1 MNIRKKRRMG
11 YWLLSMFLIA
21 AAFFLPDAGQINV
34 SAAEDAGLKV
44 HFLDVGQGDCTLI
57 ESGGQAMLIDAGN
70 NDKGTYVQNYI
81 QKQGIEKLD
90 YVIGTHPDADHI
102 GGLDVVLTKFGCE
115 TIIMPDRE
123 NKTRTYDDVVQAIKQ
138 KRLKRTAPEVGKEY
152 ELGDAKFTITA
163 PVSENYGD
171 NNNDYSV
178 GILLQYGEK
187 RFLFTGD
194 AEESAEADMMK
205 GGVDLH
211 VDVYK
216 AAHHGSRSAST
227 EEFMN
232 AVNPEYAMISCGEGN
247 SYGHPHSEV
256 LNRFRQMGVKVYR
269 TDEQGT
275 IIAET
280 DGQTIT
286 WNCQPSESWQ
296 AGEQKQSD
304 QEKSGLGSGKSDSKT
319 GYVLNTNTK
328 KFHKPSCKS
337 VGTISG
343 KNKKKVKSSQS
354 ELLAEGYSPCKRCSP

>member
-1 MNIRKKRRMG
+1 MNVRKKRRMG

-21 AAFFLPDAGQINV
+21 AAFFLPETGQIHV
-34 SAAEDAGLKV
+34 TAAGNAGLKV

-102 GGLDVVLTKFGCE
+102 GGLDVVLTKFDCK
-115 TIIMPDRE
+115 TVIMPERE
-123 NKTRTYDDVVQAIKQ
+123 NKTKTYDDVVQVIKQ
-138 KRLKRTAPEVGKEY
+138 KRLERTAPKAGKEY
-152 ELGDAKFTITA
+152 TLGDARFTITA
-163 PVSENYGD
+163 PVQENYGD

-187 RFLFTGD
+187 RFLLTGD
-194 AEESAEADMMK
+194 AEETSEMDMVESGM
-205 GGVDLH
+205 DLH
-211 VDVYK
+211 ADVYK

-227 EEFMN
+227 EKFMN
-232 AVNPEYAMISCGEGN
+232 AVNPEYAIISCGEGN

-256 LNRFRQMGVKVYR
+256 LNRFRQMGIKVYR

-275 IIAET
+275 ILAET

-296 AGEQKQSD
+296 TGEQKQSD
-304 QEKSGLGSGKSDSKT
+304 QEKISRSAGKSEGST
-319 GYVLNTNTK
+319 SYVLNTNTK
-328 KFHKPSCKS
+328 KFHKTTCKS
-337 VGTISG
+337 TKEISD
-343 KNKKKVKSSQS
+343 KNKKKVKSDRSKLIS
-354 ELLAEGYSPCKRCSP
+354 EGYSPCKRCNP